1 MVELYAIKV
10 VKGEEVVA
18 AIIPETGKMGVEDM
32 ANLLG
37 MTAVTIKSVIQR
49 NNIGYH
55 RIGRKWIADL
65 EDFWKK
71 TWVED
76 KLGL

>member
-1 MVELYAIKV
+1 MELYAIKTA
-10 VKGEEVVA
+10 KDENIIA
-18 AIIPETGKMGVEDM
+18 AIIPRTGKMQVEDM

-49 NNIGYH
+49 NSIRYH
-55 RIGRKWIADL
+55 RVGRKWIVDL

-71 TWVED
+71 TWMEE
-76 KLGL
+76 K